1 MDRATIEIKKF
12 LMSSKDDAVLKLQV
26 AKKIA
31 TLPTS
36 TKVSQ
41 RGENITICMVCCIK
55 KTISRKQF

>member
-41 RGENITICMVCCIK
+41 REENITICMVCCIK